1 MKKLL
6 NFREEKM
13 SNNLSIAGISAV
25 IVIFLVV
32 LIVIGIIKRP
42 VILSQLNRR
51 KNSSVTLREAEFT
64 ADDRYFL
71 ELMKTAAE
79 IIKNTK

>member
-6 NFREEKM
+6 NFQEEKM
-13 SNNLSIAGISAV
+13 SNNLSIAAISAL

-42 VILSQLNRR
+42 VIRR
-51 KNSSVTLREAEFT
+51 KNSSTTLREAEFT

>member
-51 KNSSVTLREAEFT
+51 KNSSATLREAEFT

>member
-6 NFREEKM
+6 NFQEEKM
-13 SNNLSIAGISAV
+13 SNNLSIAGISAL

-42 VILSQLNRR
+42 VIRR
-51 KNSSVTLREAEFT
+51 KNSLATLREAEFT

>member
-6 NFREEKM
+6 NFQEEKM
-13 SNNLSIAGISAV
+13 SNNLSIAGISAL
-25 IVIFLVV
+25 IVISLVV

-42 VILSQLNRR
+42 VIRR
-51 KNSSVTLREAEFT
+51 KNSSATLREAEFT

>member
-6 NFREEKM
+6 NFQEEKM
-13 SNNLSIAGISAV
+13 SNNLSIAAISAL

-42 VILSQLNRR
+42 VIRR
-51 KNSSVTLREAEFT
+51 KNSSVALREAEFT

-79 IIKNTK
+79 IIKSTK